1 MLTCSHSQLH
11 RQWRILAQRLGGH
24 DPLHRPALRHDPLGR
39 PDAPQLRLRHALQL
53 HRHVHPRLPGHAP
66 ARDLDGRERA
76 GGRRAWRGDGAAEV
90 RGARDGLQ
98 PRGRDRDPE
107 LLFRRPRRDRGRD
120 DPCGAVCQYVLV
132 RTSFPLTRHTND
144 ALSALAASRVGHLRF
159 TFSGTQTPYVLV
171 EATRAQVLGSAD
183 PTNVTYPLGA
193 LTIDPFARE
202 VYGSNPERQ
211 DFLIDPHHATTRWS
225 GYFVARFDHDFASF
239 GIAQN
244 GTINEGAGT
253 GEGALLSGFVR
264 FEEGTEK
271 VEVRVGVSF
280 ISVEQARANL
290 DKEIPDGTA
299 LEETAHKTR
308 GEWAEKMDRVR
319 VEGAGEEQAVVF
331 YTGIF
336 HTLQVR
342 GSLYLSPWRDWD
354 ADKDL

>member
-1 MLTCSHSQLH
+1 M
-11 RQWRILAQRLGGH
+11 
-24 DPLHRPALRHDPLGR
+24 
-39 PDAPQLRLRHALQL
+39 
-53 HRHVHPRLPGHAP
+53 
-66 ARDLDGRERA
+66 
-76 GGRRAWRGDGAAEV
+76 
-90 RGARDGLQ
+90 
-98 PRGRDRDPE
+98 
-107 LLFRRPRRDRGRD
+107 
-120 DPCGAVCQYVLV
+120 
-132 RTSFPLTRHTND
+132 
-144 ALSALAASRVGHLRF
+144 
-159 TFSGTQTPYVLV
+159 
-171 EATRAQVLGSAD
+171 
-183 PTNVTYPLGA
+183 
-193 LTIDPFARE
+193 
-202 VYGSNPERQ
+202 YGSNPERQ

-342 GSLYLSPWRDWD
+342 GSPLSGVGMTDPARIQYPYEQDEDGRYYSGYDNQVHEGVSYTGYSIWVSFFGVE
-354 ADKDL
+354 A